1 MKNNIPLFFILLLSV
16 LLMPQC
22 ADAQF
27 LPGKDGKKGMSMEY
41 RKVSGDS
48 VRLRKSKAGK
58 KRKKGGAVKGDKKN
72 GKKAV
77 AKKSARVKK
86 SKVDSVA
93 YKPMKYSLGDRV
105 IMPGDSGH
113 DVRSVADILVKK
125 LYMDEALIKY
135 SEDGGVVY
143 EGELVRA
150 LKYFQEFN
158 GLYPDGIIGS
168 DVIKALRKRKN

>member
-1 MKNNIPLFFILLLSV
+1 MKNNIPLFFLLLLSV
-16 LLMPQC
+16 LLVPQC

-27 LPGKDGKKGMSMEY
+27 LPGKDGKKGVAMEY

-48 VRLRKSKAGK
+48 VRLRKSKVVK
-58 KRKKGGAVKGDKKN
+58 KKGSAVKGDGKS
-72 GKKAV
+72 GKKA
-77 AKKSARVKK
+77 KKSVRVKK

-93 YKPMKYSLGDRV
+93 YKPVEYSLGDRV
-105 IMPGDSGH
+105 IMPGDSGR

-135 SEDGGVVY
+135 TEDGGVVY

-168 DVIKALRKRKN
+168 DVIKALKKRKN

>member
-1 MKNNIPLFFILLLSV
+1 MKNNIPLFFLLLLSV
-16 LLMPQC
+16 LLVPQC

-27 LPGKDGKKGMSMEY
+27 LPGKDGKKGVAMEY

-48 VRLRKSKAGK
+48 VRLRKSKVVK
-58 KRKKGGAVKGDKKN
+58 KNKRSAAKGDKKKS
-72 GKKAV
+72 KKAV

-93 YKPMKYSLGDRV
+93 YKPVEYSLGDRV

-135 SEDGGVVY
+135 TEDGGVVY

-168 DVIKALRKRKN
+168 DVIKALKKRKN

>member
-1 MKNNIPLFFILLLSV
+1 MKNNIPLFFLLLLSV
-16 LLMPQC
+16 LLVPQC

-27 LPGKDGKKGMSMEY
+27 LPGKDGKKGVAMEY

-48 VRLRKSKAGK
+48 VRLRKSKVVKKK
-58 KRKKGGAVKGDKKN
+58 KRSAAKGDKKKS
-72 GKKAV
+72 KKAV

-86 SKVDSVA
+86 NKVDSVA

-105 IMPGDSGH
+105 IIPGDSGH

-135 SEDGGVVY
+135 TEDGGVVY

-150 LKYFQEFN
+150 LKFFQEFN

-168 DVIKALRKRKN
+168 DVIKALKKRKN

>member
-1 MKNNIPLFFILLLSV
+1 MKNNIPLFFLLLLSV
-16 LLMPQC
+16 LLVPQC

-27 LPGKDGKKGMSMEY
+27 LPGKDGKKGVAMEY

-48 VRLRKSKAGK
+48 VRLRKSKVVK
-58 KRKKGGAVKGDKKN
+58 KKGSAVKGDGKS
-72 GKKAV
+72 GKKA
-77 AKKSARVKK
+77 KKSVRVKK

-135 SEDGGVVY
+135 TEDGGVVF

-168 DVIKALRKRKN
+168 DVIKALKKRKN

>member
-1 MKNNIPLFFILLLSV
+1 MKNNIPLFFLLLLSV
-16 LLMPQC
+16 LLVPQC

-27 LPGKDGKKGMSMEY
+27 LPGKDGKKGVAMEY

-48 VRLRKSKAGK
+48 VRLRKSKVVKKK
-58 KRKKGGAVKGDKKN
+58 KRSAANGDKKKS
-72 GKKAV
+72 KKAV

-86 SKVDSVA
+86 NKVDSVA

-105 IMPGDSGH
+105 IMPGDSGR

-135 SEDGGVVY
+135 TEDGGVVY

-168 DVIKALRKRKN
+168 DVIKALKKRKN

>member
-1 MKNNIPLFFILLLSV
+1 MKNNIPLFFLLLLSV
-16 LLMPQC
+16 FLVPQC

-48 VRLRKSKAGK
+48 VRLRKSKVVKKK
-58 KRKKGGAVKGDKKN
+58 KRSAAKGDKKKS
-72 GKKAV
+72 KKAV

-93 YKPMKYSLGDRV
+93 YKPVGYSLGDRV

-135 SEDGGVVY
+135 TEDGGVVY

-168 DVIKALRKRKN
+168 DVIKALKKRKN

>member
-1 MKNNIPLFFILLLSV
+1 MKNNIPLFFLLLLSV
-16 LLMPQC
+16 LLVPQC

-27 LPGKDGKKGMSMEY
+27 LPGKDGKKGVAMEY

-48 VRLRKSKAGK
+48 VRLRKSKVVKKK
-58 KRKKGGAVKGDKKN
+58 KRSAAKGDKKKS
-72 GKKAV
+72 KKAV
-77 AKKSARVKK
+77 AKKSASVKK
-86 SKVDSVA
+86 NKVDSVA

-105 IMPGDSGH
+105 IMPGDSGS

-135 SEDGGVVY
+135 TEDGGVVY

-168 DVIKALRKRKN
+168 DVIKALKKRKN

>member
-1 MKNNIPLFFILLLSV
+1 MKNNIPLFFLLLLSV
-16 LLMPQC
+16 LLVPQC

-27 LPGKDGKKGMSMEY
+27 LPGKDGKKGVAMEY

-48 VRLRKSKAGK
+48 VRLRKSKVVKKK
-58 KRKKGGAVKGDKKN
+58 KRSAAKGDKKKS
-72 GKKAV
+72 KKAV

-86 SKVDSVA
+86 NKVDSVA

-105 IMPGDSGH
+105 IIPGDSGH

-135 SEDGGVVY
+135 TEDGGVVY

-168 DVIKALRKRKN
+168 DVIKALKKRKN

>member
-1 MKNNIPLFFILLLSV
+1 MKNNIPLFFLLLLSV
-16 LLMPQC
+16 LLVPQC

-27 LPGKDGKKGMSMEY
+27 LPGKDGKKGVSMEY

-48 VRLRKSKAGK
+48 VRLRKSKVVK
-58 KRKKGGAVKGDKKN
+58 KKKGSAAKGDKK
-72 GKKAV
+72 KSEKAV

-86 SKVDSVA
+86 NKVDSVA

-135 SEDGGVVY
+135 TEDGGVVY

-168 DVIKALRKRKN
+168 DVIKALKKRKN

>member
-1 MKNNIPLFFILLLSV
+1 MKNNIPLFFLLLLSV
-16 LLMPQC
+16 LLVPQC

-27 LPGKDGKKGMSMEY
+27 MPGKDGKKGVAMEY

-48 VRLRKSKAGK
+48 VRLRKSKVVKKK
-58 KRKKGGAVKGDKKN
+58 KRSAAKGDKKKS
-72 GKKAV
+72 KKAV

-86 SKVDSVA
+86 NKVDSVA

-135 SEDGGVVY
+135 TEDGGVVY

-168 DVIKALRKRKN
+168 DVIKALKKRKN

>member
-1 MKNNIPLFFILLLSV
+1 MKNNIPLFFLLLLSV
-16 LLMPQC
+16 LLVPQC

-27 LPGKDGKKGMSMEY
+27 LPGKDGKKGVAMEY

-48 VRLRKSKAGK
+48 VRLRKSKVVKKK
-58 KRKKGGAVKGDKKN
+58 KRSAAKGDKKKS
-72 GKKAV
+72 KKAV

-86 SKVDSVA
+86 NKVDSVA

-135 SEDGGVVY
+135 TEDGGVVY

-168 DVIKALRKRKN
+168 DVIKALKKRKN

>member
-1 MKNNIPLFFILLLSV
+1 MKNNIPLFFLLLLSV
-16 LLMPQC
+16 LLVPQC

-27 LPGKDGKKGMSMEY
+27 LPGKDGKKGVAMEY

-48 VRLRKSKAGK
+48 VRLRKSKVVNK
-58 KRKKGGAVKGDKKN
+58 NKRSAAKGDKKKS
-72 GKKAV
+72 KKAV

-86 SKVDSVA
+86 NKVDSVA

-105 IMPGDSGH
+105 IIPGDSGH

-135 SEDGGVVY
+135 TEDGGVVY

-168 DVIKALRKRKN
+168 DVIKALKKRKN

>member
-1 MKNNIPLFFILLLSV
+1 
-16 LLMPQC
+16 MPQC

-27 LPGKDGKKGMSMEY
+27 LPGKDGKKGVAMEY

-48 VRLRKSKAGK
+48 VRLRKSKVVKKK
-58 KRKKGGAVKGDKKN
+58 KRSAAKGDKKN
-72 GKKAV
+72 GEKAV
-77 AKKSARVKK
+77 AKKSASVKK

-105 IMPGDSGH
+105 IMPGDSGS

-135 SEDGGVVY
+135 TEDGGVVY

-168 DVIKALRKRKN
+168 DVIKALKKRKN

>member
-1 MKNNIPLFFILLLSV
+1 MKNNIPLFFLLLLSV
-16 LLMPQC
+16 LLVPQC

-27 LPGKDGKKGMSMEY
+27 LPGKDGKKGVSMEY

-48 VRLRKSKAGK
+48 VRLRKSKVVKKK
-58 KRKKGGAVKGDKKN
+58 KRSAAKGDKK
-72 GKKAV
+72 KSEKAV

-86 SKVDSVA
+86 NKVDSVA

-105 IMPGDSGH
+105 IIPGDSGY

-135 SEDGGVVY
+135 TEDGGVVY

-168 DVIKALRKRKN
+168 DVIKALKKRKN

>member
-1 MKNNIPLFFILLLSV
+1 MKNNIPLFFLLLLSV
-16 LLMPQC
+16 LLVPQC
-22 ADAQF
+22 ANAQF
-27 LPGKDGKKGMSMEY
+27 LPGKDGKKGVSMEY
-41 RKVSGDS
+41 RKVSGDTA
-48 VRLRKSKAGK
+48 RLRKSKVVK
-58 KRKKGGAVKGDKKN
+58 KKKGSAVKGDGKS
-72 GKKAV
+72 GKKA
-77 AKKSARVKK
+77 KKSVRVKN

-93 YKPMKYSLGDRV
+93 YKPVGYSLGDRV

-135 SEDGGVVY
+135 TEDGGVVY

-168 DVIKALRKRKN
+168 DVIKALKKRKN

>member
-1 MKNNIPLFFILLLSV
+1 MKNNIPLFFLLLLSV
-16 LLMPQC
+16 LLVPQC

-27 LPGKDGKKGMSMEY
+27 LPGKDGKKGVAMEY

-48 VRLRKSKAGK
+48 VRLRKSKVVK
-58 KRKKGGAVKGDKKN
+58 KKGSAVKGDGKS
-72 GKKAV
+72 GKKA
-77 AKKSARVKK
+77 KKSVRVKK

-135 SEDGGVVY
+135 TEDGGVVY

-168 DVIKALRKRKN
+168 DVIKALKKRKN

>member
-1 MKNNIPLFFILLLSV
+1 MKNNIPLFFLLLLSV
-16 LLMPQC
+16 LLVPQC

-27 LPGKDGKKGMSMEY
+27 LPGKDGKKGVAMEY

-48 VRLRKSKAGK
+48 VRLRKSKVVK
-58 KRKKGGAVKGDKKN
+58 KKGSAVKGDKKKS
-72 GKKAV
+72 KKAV

-86 SKVDSVA
+86 NKVDSVA

-135 SEDGGVVY
+135 TEDGGVVY

-168 DVIKALRKRKN
+168 DVIKALKKRKN

>member
-1 MKNNIPLFFILLLSV
+1 MKNNIPLFFLLLLSV
-16 LLMPQC
+16 LLVPQC

-27 LPGKDGKKGMSMEY
+27 LPGKDGKKGVAMEY

-48 VRLRKSKAGK
+48 VRLRKSKVVKKK
-58 KRKKGGAVKGDKKN
+58 KRSAAKGDKKKS
-72 GKKAV
+72 KKAV
-77 AKKSARVKK
+77 AEKSARVKK

-93 YKPMKYSLGDRV
+93 YKPVVYSLGDRV

-135 SEDGGVVY
+135 TEDGGVVY

-168 DVIKALRKRKN
+168 DVIKALKKRKK